1 MPTKKP
7 PTGESGAFFE
17 RSDLL
22 ARINVVA
29 SRSAQIPRRGF
40 YTEVAGIVQAAL
52 RFLAF
57 TGAGRT

>member
-1 MPTKKP
+1 
-7 PTGESGAFFE
+7 
-17 RSDLL
+17 
-22 ARINVVA
+22 VVA